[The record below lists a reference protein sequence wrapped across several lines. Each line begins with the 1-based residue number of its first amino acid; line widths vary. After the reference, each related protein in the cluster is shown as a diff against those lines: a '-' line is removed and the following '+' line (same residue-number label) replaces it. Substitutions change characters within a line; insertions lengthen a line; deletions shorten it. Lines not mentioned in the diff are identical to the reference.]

1 MDLKKTLDTL
11 RDRVSRLKGKR
22 ESLLER
28 LRTEFDCETPEDA
41 QAKLTELRTQHAQEE
56 KKFNDERNKFMELY
70 GDKLEALTR

>member
-28 LRTEFDCETPEDA
+28 LRTEFGCETPEDA
-41 QAKLTELRTQHAQEE
+41 QAKLTELRKQHAQEE
-56 KKFNDERNKFMELY
+56 KKFNDERDKFLEAY